1 MYDKYRL
8 YVFSARGTF
17 FAASSNTVNDLV
29 DLVRSWL
36 QNTPDG
42 RSVVDLY
49 DPKGRLEYSDA
60 RGVALYTL
68 DPDTGAYVISK
79 QVPATDRADII
90 KKTHAL
96 GGR

>member
-1 MYDKYRL
+1 MYAKYRL
-8 YVFSARGTF
+8 YVFSARGTYAA
-17 FAASSNTVNDLV
+17 AASDSVNDLV
-29 DLVRSWL
+29 DQVRAWL

-42 RSVVDLY
+42 RSIVDLY

-68 DPDTGAYVISK
+68 DQKTGAYIISE
-79 QVPATDRADII
+79 QLPAVDRADIVT
-90 KKTHAL
+90 KTHAL